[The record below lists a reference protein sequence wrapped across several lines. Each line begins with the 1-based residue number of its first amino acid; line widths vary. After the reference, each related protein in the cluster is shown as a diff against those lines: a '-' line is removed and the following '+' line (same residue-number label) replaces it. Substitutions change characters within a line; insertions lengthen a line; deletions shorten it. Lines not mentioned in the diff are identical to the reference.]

1 MIKNDFRYERKWV
14 FQNID
19 KETLLLSLLSSK
31 LFFIEQFNERV
42 VNSIYFDT
50 LNLKSALDN
59 LDGISNREKHRVR
72 WYGKNTELFTT
83 PILEN
88 KIKKN
93 FQGHKIFYRLDKFNK
108 KTLNN
113 NSLSNL
119 TKNINE
125 LLPLKNLQPVS
136 MTSYRRIYLISAD
149 KKIRATLDFDLKHKK
164 MINYI
169 ENFFININDIILEFK
184 YSSNLDGYLRNLMPG
199 ITRLSKNSKY
209 INSLLTSNFY

>member
-1 MIKNDFRYERKWV
+1 MKNNFRFERKWV
-14 FQNID
+14 FKDID
-19 KETLLLSLLSSK
+19 KETLLLSLLNSK
-31 LFFIEQFNERV
+31 FFFIEQFNERV

-50 LNLKSALDN
+50 LSLKSAVDN
-59 LDGISNREKHRVR
+59 LDGINDREKHRLR
-72 WYGKNTELFTT
+72 WYGEDTDTLIS

-93 FQGHKIFYRLDKFNK
+93 FQGYKILYKLDKFNQK
-108 KTLNN
+108 KLCNDT
-113 NSLSNL
+113 LSNL
-119 TKNINE
+119 TEDINK